1 MRIELQREGGIAF
14 FPGLNR
20 PIVMDTDTMIEEEA
34 NKLKE
39 LVTSARIFDCPLQI
53 GTARPGAADYR
64 MFTLLITDGS
74 QQRTIKVIEPVEDV
88 HLRALIQYLQ
98 QR

>member
-1 MRIELQREGGIAF
+1 MRIELQREGGVAF

-20 PIVMDTDTMIEEEA
+20 PIVMDTDTMSEDEA

-39 LVTSARIFDCPLQI
+39 LVASARIFDCPEQV
-53 GTARPGAADYR
+53 GTVRPGAADYR
-64 MFTLLITDGS
+64 TFTLHISDGN
-74 QQRTIKVIEPVEDV
+74 QQRTIKMIEPVEDV

-98 QR
+98 